1 MFITAATFTI
11 PWFREDMLRDFAGRV
26 DDVVVLGN
34 ETDEKWIPY
43 FEELGVRY
51 RTYPVSRNGLN
62 PISDVKTHR
71 ALKRIIAEECP
82 DKVLTNFV
90 KANVYGCIAAHN
102 LGIKDIYVM
111 MGGLGSVFHG
121 DDRKSRLARLFVTA
135 EYRASLKHA
144 KKIFFQN
151 DEDSKLLCDLGTVK
165 SEQVVRIYG
174 SGVNTEHFKQEPLP
188 EQMSFV
194 FIGRL
199 VRGKGVLDYLDAARI
214 VKREYPDVRFDLVG
228 PYDTNPSGL
237 KPEDIEP
244 YIEDGTVVYHG
255 EQKDVRPYLKSASC
269 FVLPSYYGEGT
280 PKSALEALAT
290 GRPLIV
296 ADAVGCREVVEDGI
310 NGFLVSPQDPLAI
323 ADAMTRLIGNREL
336 LESMATVSRKL
347 AERQFDVRQVNKEI
361 CETMRLG
368 NNNAIEGAISLSRSV
383 SFICADNGSSFQAPN
398 IAKEGYNVI
407 SPYRFSEKQVFI
419 RALRELWLKLR
430 IPGKSLWNNPFVRNI
445 NTPWL
450 IVFDS
455 TITAGYIKWLSGQLP
470 NTHIVLCYSNKISD
484 RLDPY
489 EVDGYCVQWSFDK
502 EDCKRYPILNYSSTS
517 FYFDHLAS
525 QGSDR
530 GIKYDLVYVGRDKG
544 RADKI
549 LALERACREMNLCFY
564 YRIVPDHR
572 YELYKRSYYK
582 PAISY
587 EDLLKLSRQSKAIL
601 SFSEGAQV
609 SVTVRALEAAFNEIK
624 LVTTDKNA
632 YNYFFYDKDRV
643 FILGVDEFEKL
654 PVFLET
660 PFPPVDKSDKNEW
673 LFSAWVTK
681 LISKTSVLVDG

>member
-1 MFITAATFTI
+1 MKVMFITAATFTI

-62 PISDVKTHR
+62 PISDVKTYR

-102 LGIKDIYVM
+102 RGIKDIYVM

-135 EYRASLKHA
+135 EYRASLKHS

-255 EQKDVRPYLKSASC
+255 EQKDVRPYLKNASC

-296 ADAVGCREVVEDGI
+296 ADAVGCREVVEDGV
-310 NGFLVSPQDPLAI
+310 NGFLVPPRDAGEI
-323 ADAMTRLIGNREL
+323 AHAMVKLIEESGLIKRLGKASRH
-336 LESMATVSRKL
+336 MAMEV
-347 AERQFDVRQVNKEI
+347 FDVRRVNESI
-361 CETMRLG
+361 LETMGL
-368 NNNAIEGAISLSRSV
+368 
-383 SFICADNGSSFQAPN
+383 
-398 IAKEGYNVI
+398 
-407 SPYRFSEKQVFI
+407 
-419 RALRELWLKLR
+419 
-430 IPGKSLWNNPFVRNI
+430 
-445 NTPWL
+445 
-450 IVFDS
+450 
-455 TITAGYIKWLSGQLP
+455 
-470 NTHIVLCYSNKISD
+470 
-484 RLDPY
+484 
-489 EVDGYCVQWSFDK
+489 
-502 EDCKRYPILNYSSTS
+502 
-517 FYFDHLAS
+517 
-525 QGSDR
+525 
-530 GIKYDLVYVGRDKG
+530 
-544 RADKI
+544 
-549 LALERACREMNLCFY
+549 
-564 YRIVPDHR
+564 
-572 YELYKRSYYK
+572 
-582 PAISY
+582 
-587 EDLLKLSRQSKAIL
+587 
-601 SFSEGAQV
+601 
-609 SVTVRALEAAFNEIK
+609 
-624 LVTTDKNA
+624 
-632 YNYFFYDKDRV
+632 
-643 FILGVDEFEKL
+643 
-654 PVFLET
+654 
-660 PFPPVDKSDKNEW
+660 
-673 LFSAWVTK
+673 
-681 LISKTSVLVDG
+681 

>member
-62 PISDVKTHR
+62 PISDVKTYR

-102 LGIKDIYVM
+102 RGIKDIYVM
-111 MGGLGSVFHG
+111 MGGLGSVFQG

-135 EYRASLKHA
+135 EYRASLKHS

-255 EQKDVRPYLKSASC
+255 EQKDVRPYLKNASC

-296 ADAVGCREVVEDGI
+296 ADAVGCREVVEDGV
-310 NGFLVSPQDPLAI
+310 NGFLVPPRDAGEI
-323 ADAMTRLIGNREL
+323 AHAMVKLIEESGLIKRLGKASRH
-336 LESMATVSRKL
+336 MAMEV
-347 AERQFDVRQVNKEI
+347 FDVRRVNESI
-361 CETMRLG
+361 LETMGL
-368 NNNAIEGAISLSRSV
+368 
-383 SFICADNGSSFQAPN
+383 
-398 IAKEGYNVI
+398 
-407 SPYRFSEKQVFI
+407 
-419 RALRELWLKLR
+419 
-430 IPGKSLWNNPFVRNI
+430 
-445 NTPWL
+445 
-450 IVFDS
+450 
-455 TITAGYIKWLSGQLP
+455 
-470 NTHIVLCYSNKISD
+470 
-484 RLDPY
+484 
-489 EVDGYCVQWSFDK
+489 
-502 EDCKRYPILNYSSTS
+502 
-517 FYFDHLAS
+517 
-525 QGSDR
+525 
-530 GIKYDLVYVGRDKG
+530 
-544 RADKI
+544 
-549 LALERACREMNLCFY
+549 
-564 YRIVPDHR
+564 
-572 YELYKRSYYK
+572 
-582 PAISY
+582 
-587 EDLLKLSRQSKAIL
+587 
-601 SFSEGAQV
+601 
-609 SVTVRALEAAFNEIK
+609 
-624 LVTTDKNA
+624 
-632 YNYFFYDKDRV
+632 
-643 FILGVDEFEKL
+643 
-654 PVFLET
+654 
-660 PFPPVDKSDKNEW
+660 
-673 LFSAWVTK
+673 
-681 LISKTSVLVDG
+681 

>member
-62 PISDVKTHR
+62 PISDVKTYR

-135 EYRASLKHA
+135 EYRASLKHS

-174 SGVNTEHFKQEPLP
+174 SGVNTEHFKREPLP
-188 EQMSFV
+188 EQMSFA

-214 VKREYPDVRFDLVG
+214 VKRDYPDVRFDLVG

-244 YIEDGTVVYHG
+244 YIEDRTVVYHG
-255 EQKDVRPYLKSASC
+255 EQKDVRPYLKNASC

-296 ADAVGCREVVEDGI
+296 ADAVGCREVVRDGE
-310 NGFLVSPQDPLAI
+310 NGFLVPPRNPRSI
-323 ADAMTRLIGNREL
+323 VRAMTRLIEQP
-336 LESMATVSRKL
+336 EL
-347 AERQFDVRQVNKEI
+347 AERMGRASRRMAEGIFDVRRVNETI
-361 CETMRLG
+361 SETM
-368 NNNAIEGAISLSRSV
+368 
-383 SFICADNGSSFQAPN
+383 
-398 IAKEGYNVI
+398 
-407 SPYRFSEKQVFI
+407 
-419 RALRELWLKLR
+419 
-430 IPGKSLWNNPFVRNI
+430 
-445 NTPWL
+445 
-450 IVFDS
+450 
-455 TITAGYIKWLSGQLP
+455 
-470 NTHIVLCYSNKISD
+470 
-484 RLDPY
+484 
-489 EVDGYCVQWSFDK
+489 
-502 EDCKRYPILNYSSTS
+502 
-517 FYFDHLAS
+517 
-525 QGSDR
+525 
-530 GIKYDLVYVGRDKG
+530 GI
-544 RADKI
+544 
-549 LALERACREMNLCFY
+549 
-564 YRIVPDHR
+564 
-572 YELYKRSYYK
+572 
-582 PAISY
+582 
-587 EDLLKLSRQSKAIL
+587 
-601 SFSEGAQV
+601 
-609 SVTVRALEAAFNEIK
+609 
-624 LVTTDKNA
+624 
-632 YNYFFYDKDRV
+632 
-643 FILGVDEFEKL
+643 
-654 PVFLET
+654 
-660 PFPPVDKSDKNEW
+660 
-673 LFSAWVTK
+673 
-681 LISKTSVLVDG
+681 

>member
-1 MFITAATFTI
+1 MKVMFITAATFTI

-62 PISDVKTHR
+62 PISDVKTYR

-102 LGIKDIYVM
+102 RGIKDIYVM

-121 DDRKSRLARLFVTA
+121 DDRNSRLARLFVTA
-135 EYRASLKHA
+135 EYRASLKHS

-255 EQKDVRPYLKSASC
+255 EQKDVRPYLKNASC

-296 ADAVGCREVVEDGI
+296 ADAVGCREVVEDGV
-310 NGFLVSPQDPLAI
+310 NGFLVPPRDAGEI
-323 ADAMTRLIGNREL
+323 AHAMVKLIEESGLIKRLGKASRH
-336 LESMATVSRKL
+336 MAMEV
-347 AERQFDVRQVNKEI
+347 FDVRRVNESI
-361 CETMRLG
+361 LETMGL
-368 NNNAIEGAISLSRSV
+368 
-383 SFICADNGSSFQAPN
+383 
-398 IAKEGYNVI
+398 
-407 SPYRFSEKQVFI
+407 
-419 RALRELWLKLR
+419 
-430 IPGKSLWNNPFVRNI
+430 
-445 NTPWL
+445 
-450 IVFDS
+450 
-455 TITAGYIKWLSGQLP
+455 
-470 NTHIVLCYSNKISD
+470 
-484 RLDPY
+484 
-489 EVDGYCVQWSFDK
+489 
-502 EDCKRYPILNYSSTS
+502 
-517 FYFDHLAS
+517 
-525 QGSDR
+525 
-530 GIKYDLVYVGRDKG
+530 
-544 RADKI
+544 
-549 LALERACREMNLCFY
+549 
-564 YRIVPDHR
+564 
-572 YELYKRSYYK
+572 
-582 PAISY
+582 
-587 EDLLKLSRQSKAIL
+587 
-601 SFSEGAQV
+601 
-609 SVTVRALEAAFNEIK
+609 
-624 LVTTDKNA
+624 
-632 YNYFFYDKDRV
+632 
-643 FILGVDEFEKL
+643 
-654 PVFLET
+654 
-660 PFPPVDKSDKNEW
+660 
-673 LFSAWVTK
+673 
-681 LISKTSVLVDG
+681 